1 MNFGNKLKDWKD
13 RLKDRHMFSLV
24 IGSFIVILALLGY
37 IIKIRNDN
45 KQSLEN
51 AYNHAFY
58 ELASYIDNINNLL
71 SKAQISKDP
80 SHSAKTMSEI
90 WRQVPRCRVYRI
102 LGIKLTGDTTNL
114 PAIKNIR
121 WFPTRLI
128 CTTQTVP
135 DVLWRRGYD
144 LVLCRPIVGPT
155 PPKLPAFRS
164 NLRHHRGDLSPFG
177 QTAPTTGA
185 RI

>member
-1 MNFGNKLKDWKD
+1 MCSVSRFYG
-13 RLKDRHMFSLV
+13 
-24 IGSFIVILALLGY
+24 
-37 IIKIRNDN
+37 
-45 KQSLEN
+45 EN
-51 AYNHAFY
+51 
-58 ELASYIDNINNLL
+58 
-71 SKAQISKDP
+71 
-80 SHSAKTMSEI
+80 
-90 WRQVPRCRVYRI
+90 RVPRCRVYRI

-155 PPKLPAFRS
+155 PPKLPAFAAISGIIAVICPLLDR
-164 NLRHHRGDLSPFG
+164 LRPLL
-177 QTAPTTGA
+177 ALVYNITTLPQCQHLFCEK
-185 RI
+185 